1 VSRDDHSDVSRL
13 IATTLQILI
22 EWIPAHLPDLPN
34 DDTVGTRSPPMRQ
47 VMDLAARVAP
57 SDATVLITGESG
69 VGKERLARWLHR
81 ASRRAQGPFVA
92 VNCGAFVDTLLDSE
106 LFGHVR
112 GAFTGALQ
120 DRVGVFEEAHG
131 GTLLLDEIGDIPSA
145 MQLKLLRV
153 IQEREL
159 RRVGE
164 NKVRPVD
171 VRLLAA
177 TNRDLEQQVSERR
190 FREDLYYRLRVI
202 DLHIPP
208 LRERP
213 EDLRALAYEFLTQ
226 AVKRLRRPLIGY
238 APPALD
244 RVLHY
249 AWPGN
254 IRELEHAIERACA
267 VAAGPRIEVED
278 LPTKVRHAPLAGES
292 ALEARPLRVWERENI
307 LEVLARHHG
316 NRRKAAAELRISL
329 STLKRRLRQ
338 QRHR

>member
-1 VSRDDHSDVSRL
+1 VTHDDRSDLSRL

-22 EWIPAHLPDLPN
+22 EWIPSHPPDLPH
-34 DDTVGTRSPPMRQ
+34 DESIGTRSPRMRQ

-69 VGKERLARWLHR
+69 VGKERLARWVHR
-81 ASRRAQGPFVA
+81 ASLRAAGPFVA
-92 VNCGAFVDTLLDSE
+92 VNCGAFADTLLESE

-112 GAFTGALQ
+112 GAFTGAHQ
-120 DRVGVFEEAHG
+120 DRTGVFEEAQG
-131 GTLLLDEIGDIPSA
+131 GTLLLDEIGDIPLT
-145 MQLKLLRV
+145 MQVKLLRV

-164 NKVRPVD
+164 NKIRPVD
-171 VRLLAA
+171 IRLIAA
-177 TNRDLEQQVSERR
+177 TNRNLEEEVSQQR

-213 EDLRALAYEFLTQ
+213 EDLLNLTNEFLTQ

-238 APPALD
+238 APAALD

-267 VAAGPRIEVED
+267 VAAGPRVEVED
-278 LPTKVRHAPLAGES
+278 LPTPVRHAPLAGEDI
-292 ALEARPLRVWERENI
+292 LEARPLRVREREHV
-307 LEVLARHHG
+307 LAVLARHNG
-316 NRRKAAAELRISL
+316 NRRAAAAELRISL
-329 STLKRRLRQ
+329 STLKRRLR
-338 QRHR
+338 RRGR